1 MKPQVFAMIEL
12 AVNSDDSLTL
22 EERQA
27 ILEFCRHPAQIHP
40 LDDGGDLELL
50 SAQDVAG
57 ILHIHIRTV
66 RRYISTGILRSTRF
80 QGVRRVRMSDLKA
93 FLTTGDPKVSPDI
106 GQSFTV
112 KMLDKAS

>member
-1 MKPQVFAMIEL
+1 MIEL

-40 LDDGGDLELL
+40 LNDGADLDLL
-50 SAQDVAG
+50 SAQEVAA
-57 ILHIHIRTV
+57 ILHLHIRTV

-80 QGVRRVRMSDLKA
+80 QGVRRVRMSDLKT
-93 FLTTGDPKVSPDI
+93 FLTTGDPKVSPDE
-106 GQSFTV
+106 GRQLTV
-112 KMLDKAS
+112 KMLKKAS